1 MMHPPTVRL
10 ARIVIAAA
18 AISALQTVALPP
30 VALAADAWV
39 DKRTIGPF
47 ICQATFPLADCEPI
61 LKELPELQRE
71 LTRTL
76 GIPPTRKPIG
86 IFLFS
91 NAAQHQAY
99 IEQHFPHV
107 PYRRALFIKE
117 GDQAGVYA
125 YRHPELDVDLRHE
138 CTHALLHGVLPIVPL
153 WLDEGLA
160 EYFEVPAA
168 QRAFDHPHYESLRW
182 NMRLGMVRSIE
193 SLEQRTDLA
202 EMGAFDYRY
211 SWAWVHF
218 MLHGPKA
225 AHRAREVHRKS
236 STRGAARPRA
246 LRRSTSKL
254 PAKRC
259 AGRVDRAAVRHA
271 RRRSSESH
279 GKDDPTF
286 QTLARLRKCRS

>member
-1 MMHPPTVRL
+1 M
-10 ARIVIAAA
+10 
-18 AISALQTVALPP
+18 QTVALPP

-138 CTHALLHGVLPIVPL
+138 CTHALLHGVLPVVPL

-193 SLEQRTDLA
+193 SLGATHRPRRNGRVRLPLLVGL
-202 EMGAFDYRY
+202 GAF
-211 SWAWVHF
+211 H
-218 MLHGPKA
+218 A
-225 AHRAREVHRKS
+225 ARPQSGASGARELPRKS
-236 STRGAARPRA
+236 STRVRRQAACPSQFNRQVISQIQH
-246 LRRSTSKL
+246 RSNRTGPLSAML
-254 PAKRC
+254 A
-259 AGRVDRAAVRHA
+259 DR
-271 RRRSSESH
+271 SPESH
-279 GKDDPTF
+279 
-286 QTLARLRKCRS
+286 RER